1 VTLVAWMWWRVANAR
16 VTDDAMI
23 DGVVPLAAVT
33 TFMVCS
39 PLLSPQYMVWL
50 LPIAALTDSAEL
62 RRTITVASGAALA
75 LYAFPSALLQHGN
88 HRLFWSALRLS
99 VAFEV
104 PIGFWA
110 WELISL
116 A

>member
-1 VTLVAWMWWRVANAR
+1 MTAIR
-16 VTDDAMI
+16 D
-23 DGVVPLAAVT
+23 VVSFVREIGYVLSLLLLIFAVS
-33 TFMVCS
+33 VY
-39 PLLSPQYMVWL
+39 PWYMVWL